1 VQDLIKAG
9 FLRSAP
15 SQANLVKILERH
27 AVALRCKKGSSM
39 RQPLKLR
46 RTLTEGNGATE
57 KCQAAVNIL
66 VTGEVDITLVGDGVG
81 EIGGIDDIYE
91 KKNEDYG
98 DEEERVLTHDEVS
111 QLQLEAPAAAAPA
124 S

>member
-1 VQDLIKAG
+1 MQDLIKAG

-27 AVALRCKKGSSM
+27 AVALRCKQGSSM
-39 RQPLKLR
+39 HRPLKLR
-46 RTLTEGNGATE
+46 HTLTEGNGAAE

-66 VTGEVDITLVGDGVG
+66 LTGEVDITLVGDGVG
-81 EIGGIDDIYE
+81 EIGGTDDIYE
-91 KKNEDYG
+91 KKDEDYGDG

-111 QLQLEAPAAAAPA
+111 QLQLPAPG